1 MAEWIDLIDPT
12 EEQVREAFPHELEQ
26 SVLEALTTPTD
37 PDGRTR
43 PKLRGHGGYVFGVL
57 LLCVLDA
64 ERDQLSYQEIDLLLS
79 REKIVTVRKTPPDGR
94 PLFDLRNVQEVC
106 SSREHVPPGMVAYHL
121 VDEVAEGY
129 IDLADGIDDEIDEL
143 EEHIEDWSR
152 DRLQGRISQI
162 RHDLLHIRRTLAPTR
177 DAVRGVVDGRI
188 DIDAGLLRR
197 EVFPEEIERAF
208 GRVLDKLTRATES
221 LEFARDLLAGV
232 RDYHA
237 TQIATDQNEVTKRLA
252 AMASLLLF
260 PTFIVGV
267 YGQNFDHMP
276 ELHWRFGYAYSWGL
290 IAVITLAQVV
300 FFRKR
305 NWL

>member
-1 MAEWIDLIDPT
+1 MADWVDLIDPT
-12 EEQVREAFPHELEQ
+12 AEQVREAFPHELEP
-26 SVLEALTTPTD
+26 SVVEALTAPTA

-43 PKLRGHGGYVFGVL
+43 PKLRGHGEYVFGVL

-64 ERDQLSYQEIDLLLS
+64 ERDRLSYQEIDVLLS
-79 REKIVTVRKTPPDGR
+79 REKVVTVRKTPSDGA
-94 PLFDLRNVQEVC
+94 PPFDLRNVQEAC
-106 SSREHVPPGMVAYHL
+106 SSREHLSAGMVAYHL

-129 IDLADGIDDEIDEL
+129 IDLADGMDDEIDEL
-143 EEHIEDWSR
+143 EEHIDDWSR

-162 RHDLLHIRRTLAPTR
+162 RHDLLHVRRTLSPTR
-177 DAVRGVVDGRI
+177 DAVRGVVDGRV
-188 DIDAGLLRR
+188 DIEAGLLRR
-197 EVFPEEIERAF
+197 EVFPEEAERAF

-276 ELHWRFGYAYSWGL
+276 ELNWRFGYAFSWGL
-290 IAVITLAQVV
+290 IGLITAAQLV

-305 NWL
+305 KWL

>member
-12 EEQVREAFPHELEQ
+12 EEQVREAFPHELEP
-26 SVLEALTTPTD
+26 SVLEGLTTPTD

-43 PKLRGHGGYVFGVL
+43 PRLRGHGEYVFGVL
-57 LLCVLDA
+57 LLCVLDE
-64 ERDQLSYQEIDLLLS
+64 ERDRLSYQEIDLLLS
-79 REKIVTVRKTPPDGR
+79 RERVVTVRKTPPDGG
-94 PLFDLRNVQEVC
+94 PPFDLGNVQEAC
-106 SSREHVPPGMVAYHL
+106 SSREHIPPGMVAYHL
-121 VDEVAEGY
+121 LDEVAEGY
-129 IDLADGIDDEIDEL
+129 LDLADGMDNEIDEL

-152 DRLQGRISQI
+152 DRLQGRISTI

-177 DAVRGVVDGRI
+177 DAVRGVVDGRV

-197 EVFPEEIERAF
+197 EVFPEEVERAF

-276 ELHWRFGYAYSWGL
+276 ELHWRLGYAFSWGL
-290 IAVITLAQVV
+290 IVLITVAQLV

-305 NWL
+305 KWL

>member
-1 MAEWIDLIDPT
+1 MAEWVDLIDPT
-12 EEQVREAFPHELEQ
+12 VEQVRQAFPHELEP

-37 PDGRTR
+37 PDGRTLPR
-43 PKLRGHGGYVFGVL
+43 LRGYGDYVFGVL

-64 ERDQLSYQEIDLLLS
+64 EHDRLSYQEIDLLLS
-79 REKIVTVRKTPPDGR
+79 REQLVTVRKTPPAGD
-94 PLFDLRNVQEVC
+94 PPFDLANVQQIC
-106 SSREHVPPGMVAYHL
+106 SWKEHVPPGMIAYHL
-121 VDEVAEGY
+121 LDEVAEGY
-129 IDLADGIDDEIDEL
+129 IDLADGMDDEIDEL
-143 EEHIEDWSR
+143 EEHIDDWSR
-152 DRLQGRISQI
+152 DRLQSRISAI

-177 DAVRGVVDGRI
+177 DAVRGVVDGRV
-188 DIDAGLLRR
+188 DIEPGLLRR
-197 EVFPEEIERAF
+197 EVFPEDVERAV

-276 ELHWRFGYAYSWGL
+276 ELHWRFGYAYSWGVIVL
-290 IAVITLAQVV
+290 ITLGQLV
-300 FFRKR
+300 FFRR
-305 NWL
+305 RQWL

>member
-12 EEQVREAFPHELEQ
+12 DEQVREAFPHELEP
-26 SVLEALTTPTD
+26 SVLEALMTPTD

-43 PKLRGHGGYVFGVL
+43 PSLRGHGDYVFGVL

-64 ERDQLSYQEIDLLLS
+64 ERDLLSYQEIDLLLS
-79 REKIVTVRKTPPDGR
+79 REKAVMVRKTPPSGG
-94 PLFDLRNVQEVC
+94 PPFDLENVQQAC
-106 SSREHVPPGMVAYHL
+106 SSREQISPGMVAYHV

-129 IDLADGIDDEIDEL
+129 IDLADGMDNEIDEL

-152 DRLQGRISQI
+152 DRLQGRVSTI

-177 DAVRGVVDGRI
+177 DAVRGVVDGRV
-188 DIDAGLLRR
+188 DIRAGLLHR
-197 EVFPEEIERAF
+197 EVFPEEVERAF

-276 ELHWRFGYAYSWGL
+276 ELHWRLGYAFSWGL
-290 IAVITLAQVV
+290 IVLITVAQLV

-305 NWL
+305 KWL